1 MNVLGYTEN
10 LPSRR
15 KYRNSGQRLRQARK
29 FLGYSREQIALQ
41 LCIEP
46 SQLLDIERGVLRAN
60 GKILTKFSGLYE
72 RPVEWLTS
80 VSEAVDYDEGKLST
94 QYRRQ
99 FSEEDQNE
107 LRNFQQV
114 IETKSSRDKIPIQS
128 ERLSKLTKTE
138 GCIDE
143 LHEILGTYE
152 AVRKNGSID
161 IFTTIAKV
169 GVITVLRPLSF
180 LGVLLKTDICYGLM
194 LSVSESRNALRFAAA
209 STLAR
214 IIAKNSQEE
223 CESPIMMYSLLS
235 EQNLSESDDENFRN
249 SLKILLPDFL
259 LAETQKRFNWV
270 NRDLANP
277 INMYQASLRLG
288 ASYRATTMA
297 YFHLG
302 CISRFEANELL
313 KVNLLAVKRSILAN
327 CLPDDLEHINVWL
340 LTHNEE
346 GSVFRANPNDI
357 FVIKIRE
364 NGAAGYFWDFSEL
377 KNEGFAIISD
387 ENVILDEHRVGAL
400 SLRSILAKPSNLK
413 DGDYILSESC
423 PWERE
428 PTEPNDILFPY
439 SQLTPFKVGLYGS
452 KLQQDQN

>member
-29 FLGYSREQIALQ
+29 FLGFSREQIALQ
-41 LCIEP
+41 LCIKP
-46 SQLLDIERGVLRAN
+46 SHLLNIERGVHRAN
-60 GKILTKFSGLYE
+60 VKILTKFSGLYE

-80 VSEAVDYDEGKLST
+80 ASEVVDYDEGTLST

-128 ERLSKLTKTE
+128 ERLSKLTKTD

-152 AVRKNGSID
+152 AIRKNGSVD

-169 GVITVLRPLSF
+169 GVITVLRPLSI
-180 LGVLLKTDICYGLM
+180 LGVLLKTDNCFGLM

-209 STLAR
+209 CTLAR

-223 CESPIMMYSLLS
+223 SESPIIMYSLLS
-235 EQNLSESDDENFRN
+235 EQKLSESDDENFRS

-327 CLPDDLEHINVWL
+327 RLPDDLEHINVWL

-346 GSVFRANPNDI
+346 GSVFRANPNDV
-357 FVIKIRE
+357 FVIKLRE

-423 PWERE
+423 PWKRE
-428 PTEPNDILFPY
+428 PTEPNDILFSY
-439 SQLTPFKVGLYGS
+439 RQLTPFKVGLYGS
-452 KLQQDQN
+452 KLGQDQN

>member
-15 KYRNSGQRLRQARK
+15 KYRDLGRRLRQARK

-46 SQLLDIERGVLRAN
+46 SQLLDIERGVHRAS

-80 VSEAVDYDEGKLST
+80 VSEVGDNDEDWLST
-94 QYRRQ
+94 QDRRQ
-99 FSEEDQNE
+99 LSEEDRNE

-114 IETKSSRDKIPIQS
+114 IQTKSSRDKIPIQS
-128 ERLSKLTKTE
+128 ERLSKLTKAD
-138 GCIDE
+138 GCIEE
-143 LHEILGTYE
+143 LHEIIGTYD
-152 AVRKNGSID
+152 AVRKNGSVD

-169 GVITVLRPLSF
+169 GVVTILRPLGF
-180 LGVLLKTDICYGLM
+180 LGVLLKTDNCYGLM
-194 LSVSESRNALRFAAA
+194 LSVSESMNALRFAAA
-209 STLAR
+209 STLAKL
-214 IIAKNSQEE
+214 IAKNPQEE

-235 EQNLSESDDENFRN
+235 EQELSISDEENFRN

-259 LAETQKRFNWV
+259 LAETQKRCNWV

-288 ASYRATTMA
+288 ASYHATTMA
-297 YFHLG
+297 YFHFG
-302 CISRFEANELL
+302 RISIFEANELL

-327 CLPDDLEHINVWL
+327 RLPDDLEHVNVWL
-340 LTHNEE
+340 LTHNEQ
-346 GSVFRANPNDI
+346 GSVFRANPNDV
-357 FVIKIRE
+357 FVIKLKE
-364 NGAAGYFWDFSEL
+364 NGAAGYFWDFSKL
-377 KNEGFAIISD
+377 KNEGFTIISD

-413 DGDYILSESC
+413 YGDYILSESC

-428 PTEPNDILFPY
+428 STEPNDVLFPY
-439 SQLTPFKVGLYGS
+439 RRLTPFKVGLFRS
-452 KLQQDQN
+452 KSPKDKN

>member
-41 LCIEP
+41 LSIEP
-46 SQLLDIERGVLRAN
+46 SQLLDIERGFQRASS
-60 GKILTKFSGLYE
+60 KILTKFSSLYE

-80 VSEAVDYDEGKLST
+80 VSEVGDTDEDRLSR
-94 QYRRQ
+94 QHLRQ
-99 FSEEDQNE
+99 FSEKDRNE

-114 IETKSSRDKIPIQS
+114 IETISSRDKIPFQS
-128 ERLSKLTKTE
+128 ERLSKLTKTDV
-138 GCIDE
+138 CIEE
-143 LHEILGTYE
+143 LHEILGTYDAIRE
-152 AVRKNGSID
+152 NGSVD

-169 GVITVLRPLSF
+169 GVVTILRPLGF
-180 LGVLLKTDICYGLM
+180 LGVQLKTDNCNGLM
-194 LSVSESRNALRFAAA
+194 LSVTESMNALRFAAA

-214 IIAKNSQEE
+214 LIAKNPQEE
-223 CESPIMMYSLLS
+223 CESPFTMHLLLS
-235 EQNLSESDDENFRN
+235 EQELCVSDKENFRN

-288 ASYRATTMA
+288 ASYRTTTMA

-302 CISRFEANELL
+302 CISKFEANELL

-327 CLPDDLEHINVWL
+327 RLPDDLEHINVWL
-340 LTHNEE
+340 LTHSEE
-346 GSVFRANPNDI
+346 GSVFRANPNDVFI
-357 FVIKIRE
+357 IKLKE

-377 KNEGFAIISD
+377 KNEGFTIISD

-400 SLRSILAKPSNLK
+400 SLRSILAKPSELK

-428 PTEPNDILFPY
+428 PTEPNDVLFPY
-439 SQLTPFKVGLYGS
+439 RRLTPFKVGLYRS
-452 KLQQDQN
+452 EPPHDQN